1 LALPSAFNCLSFTL
15 SHIPTSIMS
24 PKPEKSLQSRS
35 LRHWATIAF
44 ALLALL
50 ALIWWFWP
58 ETAAKSNQQGGRG
71 GPGRPGFGAFAGPV
85 PVRVATITQGDFPVY
100 LKALGTVTA
109 LNTVNVRGRV
119 DGELVK
125 LPFEEGQQVK
135 AGDLLAVIDPRPY
148 QVALQQAEGT
158 LAQNR
163 AQLKNA
169 EIDLARYRGL
179 YAEDSIAKQTLDTQE
194 ALVNQYRG
202 TLKSDEAAVA
212 EAKLNLGFTQV
223 RAPISG
229 RLGLRQVDLGNLVSS
244 GDTTPLVVITQ
255 TKPISVAFT
264 LPEGQLPAVVGRF
277 RSGQPLVVEAWDR
290 DDKRL
295 QAEGVLQSLD
305 NQIDTTTGT
314 LKLKARFANDD
325 EILFPNQFVNI
336 RLRADLLPKAVL
348 IPSAAVQFGS
358 QGTFAYVMDGEK
370 KVKVRK
376 LETGPDDG
384 QHTVVKSGLQPGE
397 RVVLEGTDRLRDGSE
412 VEVVHD
418 RDEVPA
424 QPSEQL
430 QGAKPEGQDAKGGV

>member
-1 LALPSAFNCLSFTL
+1 
-15 SHIPTSIMS
+15 MS
-24 PKPEKSLQSRS
+24 PITDKTPKSRS
-35 LRHWATIAF
+35 LRHWLTIAF

-50 ALIWWFWP
+50 VLIWWLWP
-58 ETAAKSNQQGGRG
+58 ETAAKPSGEGGRG
-71 GPGRPGFGAFAGPV
+71 GPGRPGFGAFSGPV

-163 AQLKNA
+163 AQMKNA
-169 EIDLARYRGL
+169 EIDLARYKGL

-194 ALVNQYRG
+194 ALVAQYRG
-202 TLKSDEAAVA
+202 TIKTNEAAVA

-223 RAPISG
+223 RAPIAG

-264 LPEGQLPAVVGRF
+264 LPEGQLPAVVGPF
-277 RSGQPLVVEAWDR
+277 RAGRSLVVEAWDR
-290 DDKRL
+290 GDKVK

-325 EILFPNQFVNI
+325 EALFPNQFVNI
-336 RLRADLLPKAVL
+336 RLRAELLPQAVL

-376 LETGPDDG
+376 LEIGPDDG
-384 QHTVVKSGLQPGE
+384 ERTVVKSGLQPGE
-397 RVVLEGTDRLRDGSE
+397 RVVLEGTDRLRDGSD

-418 RDEVPA
+418 ADEVPV